1 MIVGALPFSVFV
13 AIFFTRNVPKLDPQV
28 FTFLLIIL
36 FSCTLIMLYQ
46 NGGQTKSIYVNT
58 EYIFN
63 VVSIVTTTGYS
74 SGNFMNYGSLGPVI
88 FLFLMF
94 IGGCAGSTAGGIKVY
109 RFIVLGQVIKTS
121 LRQLIYSKGIF
132 LLRYGNKIV
141 DQDIYRSTVTMICCF
156 FACLILVTLSLAF
169 CGLDFIT
176 ALSGATTALA
186 NVGPGIGEIIGPS
199 GSFKSLDDIEKYILI
214 LAMILG
220 RARTSSSYGIFLPI
234 FWKQ

>member
-1 MIVGALPFSVFV
+1 MKLLRYGEFGKERPGVLDKDGQIRDLSGHIEDLSGLSKNHPLLALS
-13 AIFFTRNVPKLDPQV
+13 
-28 FTFLLIIL
+28 LLIIL
-36 FSCTLIMLYQ
+36 FSCTLLILYQ
-46 NGGQTKSIYVNT
+46 NGNQTKSIYVNT

-74 SGNFMNYGSLGPVI
+74 SGDFMSYGSLGPAMFF
-88 FLFLMF
+88 FLIF

-121 LRQLIYSKGIF
+121 LRQLIYSKGVF
-132 LLRYGNKIV
+132 LLRYGNKLV

-156 FACLILVTLSLAF
+156 FACLILVTISLAF

-186 NVGPGIGEIIGPS
+186 NAV
-199 GSFKSLDDIEKYILI
+199 
-214 LAMILG
+214 
-220 RARTSSSYGIFLPI
+220 SYTHLTLPT
-234 FWKQ
+234 KA

>member
-1 MIVGALPFSVFV
+1 MVSV
-13 AIFFTRNVPKLDPQV
+13 I
-28 FTFLLIIL
+28 
-36 FSCTLIMLYQ
+36 
-46 NGGQTKSIYVNT
+46 
-58 EYIFN
+58 
-63 VVSIVTTTGYS
+63 TTTGYS
-74 SGNFMNYGSLGPVI
+74 SGDFMNYGSLGPVLFF
-88 FLFLMF
+88 FLIF

-121 LRQLIYSKGIF
+121 LRQLIYSKGVF
-132 LLRYGNKIV
+132 LLRYGNKLV

-176 ALSGATTALA
+176 AISGATTALA

-199 GSFKSLDDIEKYILI
+199 GSFKSLDDVEKYILI

-220 RARTSSSYGIFLPI
+220 RLELLVAMAFFLPI